1 MTEVINKEIVVD
13 AVSIHIGTD
22 RTPRYQHIKYC
33 GYLISVAFMD
43 DKDDKKKQ
51 SVDIKIHVAPVLTTH
66 NSEQYGIRENSREA
80 SFHVYKL
87 PIHDKFRFDTNTHI
101 VELSL
106 DIPGIGFSN
115 IKVYNKQ

>member
-1 MTEVINKEIVVD
+1 MIEVVNNEIAVD
-13 AVSIHIGTD
+13 TVSIHVGTD
-22 RTPRYQHIKYC
+22 CTHMYQHINYC

-43 DKDDKKKQ
+43 DKDDKKEH

-66 NSEQYGIRENSREA
+66 NYEQYGIRENSKEA

-115 IKVYNKQ
+115 IKVYNK